1 MAALQKANSASL
13 PNFTPDHDS
22 ELCCQPAPAWSI
34 FILNVSSLLLSS
46 DEENTAVQISV
57 ATGQALRSVFAF

>member
-1 MAALQKANSASL
+1 MLSACS
-13 PNFTPDHDS
+13 S
-22 ELCCQPAPAWSI
+22 MI
-34 FILNVSSLLLSS
+34 YFILNVSSLLLSS